1 MSENNCYL
9 CQEPKTVVGHNTQS
23 CPNVKCK
30 KCGQKGH
37 IQKNC
42 PNLNSDFD
50 QKLNYICPKEI
61 QSEHS
66 IVLHDDTKTLDFVHD
81 VEFSVDL
88 KPKLEIK
95 KENWNFKSSRVDQK
109 PKIVNPIAPNEE
121 KMMDFFHDIEFSD
134 DIKPKLEIKEEKLKT
149 EDNFKDKEE
158 FDSLLKEYLKE
169 YERRR
174 KYEISQK
181 YLQFYC
187 KLCNVQSTSQVDL
200 NNHRAGKKHKK
211 NLKMAHPA
219 PMPLDIELQGKN
231 KNEEQHSNRAD
242 LSGHG
247 TVMKDF
253 PLEFA
258 KSGASKCGVCKEKM
272 KMGKKQF
279 KKKYHCDVCHVNNS
293 SQVSLKAHLVGKKHL
308 IIQSRLLRKKDFKR
322 RKQLEKEIR
331 NSLV

>member
-1 MSENNCYL
+1 MADESDA
-9 CQEPKTVVGHNTQS
+9 
-23 CPNVKCK
+23 K
-30 KCGQKGH
+30 K
-37 IQKNC
+37 
-42 PNLNSDFD
+42 
-50 QKLNYICPKEI
+50 
-61 QSEHS
+61 
-66 IVLHDDTKTLDFVHD
+66 
-81 VEFSVDL
+81 
-88 KPKLEIK
+88 
-95 KENWNFKSSRVDQK
+95 
-109 PKIVNPIAPNEE
+109 
-121 KMMDFFHDIEFSD
+121 
-134 DIKPKLEIKEEKLKT
+134 
-149 EDNFKDKEE
+149 DNFKDNEE
-158 FDSLLKEYLKE
+158 FDSLLKEYKRKNKE
-169 YERRR
+169 LYVTLVSLRR
-174 KYEISQK
+174 KKKFS
-181 YLQFYC
+181 QFYC

-242 LSGHG
+242 FSGHS